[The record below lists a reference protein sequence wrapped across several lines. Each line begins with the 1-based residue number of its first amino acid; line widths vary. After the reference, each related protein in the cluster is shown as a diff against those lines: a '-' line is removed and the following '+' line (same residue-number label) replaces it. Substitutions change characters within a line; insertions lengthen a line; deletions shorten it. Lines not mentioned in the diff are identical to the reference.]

1 MFGIHMNDFL
11 RIIEVMKEE
20 CFTINIRGK
29 IEKYF
34 YNTVRKKK
42 NKQQKMSSQSEKKTK
57 KEISQ

>member
-1 MFGIHMNDFL
+1 MNDFL
-11 RIIEVMKEE
+11 RIIEAMKEE
-20 CFTINIRGK
+20 CFTIDIRGK

-42 NKQQKMSSQSEKKTK
+42 NKQQKMSSQSEKKTR